1 MNAGIRGPGQEN
13 TSPKGNDA
21 LPALTGSLSAGE
33 EAKTSSPSSPISK
46 PFTPTSVP
54 NFAPTSIPTSNPMMP
69 NPLTQFT
76 GFPSV
81 SSAAPFMNHFN
92 PSGLLNILSQQRAAA
107 GAHHFPL
114 NLPQP
119 PTSESEG
126 AQVSEI
132 EEDISLDEEVNVE
145 PTAAPISTEVK
156 VEHV

>member
-1 MNAGIRGPGQEN
+1 
-13 TSPKGNDA
+13 
-21 LPALTGSLSAGE
+21 
-33 EAKTSSPSSPISK
+33 
-46 PFTPTSVP
+46 
-54 NFAPTSIPTSNPMMP
+54 
-69 NPLTQFT
+69 
-76 GFPSV
+76 
-81 SSAAPFMNHFN
+81 MNHFN

-132 EEDISLDEEVNVE
+132 EEENSFDEEVDVE

-156 VEHV
+156 VEHL